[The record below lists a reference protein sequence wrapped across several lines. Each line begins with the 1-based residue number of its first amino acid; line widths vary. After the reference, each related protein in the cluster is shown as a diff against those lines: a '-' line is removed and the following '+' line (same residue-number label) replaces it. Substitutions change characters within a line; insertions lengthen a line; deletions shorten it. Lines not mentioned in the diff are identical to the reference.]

1 MGSLRRIEK
10 LRVPKAPRGCLL
22 LLCHCLLSYITIM
35 LESRFPGLSFSDR
48 RLKLR
53 SRESF
58 CNEGLSF
65 LALLWGFNLLLKIDR
80 RDLKFGGAWPLY
92 SLRIRE
98 GVFSGTRIQ
107 QNESLCV

>member
-1 MGSLRRIEK
+1 
-10 LRVPKAPRGCLL
+10 
-22 LLCHCLLSYITIM
+22 M

-65 LALLWGFNLLLKIDR
+65 LALLWGFDLLLKIDR
-80 RDLKFGGAWPLY
+80 RDLKFGGRVA
-92 SLRIRE
+92 SLFTENPRR
-98 GVFSGTRIQ
+98 GVFGNPYSAERIVMRLDWCKEPLHALVDVVG
-107 QNESLCV
+107 NTVCSTGR